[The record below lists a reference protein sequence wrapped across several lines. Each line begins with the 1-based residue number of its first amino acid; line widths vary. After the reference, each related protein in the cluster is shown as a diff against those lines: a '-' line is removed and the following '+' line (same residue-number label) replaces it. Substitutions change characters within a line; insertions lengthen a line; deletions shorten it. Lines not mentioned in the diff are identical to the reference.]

1 MPIQSATSASLAIA
15 SRAAML
21 PFLYP
26 AAARCSASL
35 STKAP
40 SARRL
45 AFTTSS
51 ASLHASSSFRR
62 AISSPRV
69 ATSSRWLSTS
79 VSSSSPASSSKAQL
93 QIATDS
99 SASSSSNTPLFASS
113 PSTSTSQPR
122 RTEKTETVS
131 VDPACATLSPS
142 SPASP
147 KSQKDPRVAVSQE
160 AAPTPSPATPVPSAS
175 DPAPSSK
182 LTPSKAAELAKDP
195 KVAATMPQASA
206 LASAPTSSSTSSSTA
221 TPKKAA
227 ADRGTK
233 FRSRTAALKLTPT
246 AVLRLRALMES
257 ESGPK
262 LIRVGVR
269 NKGCAGMSYHLE
281 YVKPEEAGRFDERV
295 KQDGV
300 EVLIDSKALFSI
312 IGSEMDWQE
321 DRLSAKF
328 VFNNPNVK
336 EACGCGESFLT

>member
-1 MPIQSATSASLAIA
+1 
-15 SRAAML
+15 ML

-26 AAARCSASL
+26 AASRRSISMLARSSM
-35 STKAP
+35 TQHAP
-40 SARRL
+40 L
-45 AFTTSS
+45 Q
-51 ASLHASSSFRR
+51 ASSSRQ
-62 AISSPRV
+62 IIGSTQV
-69 ATSSRWLSTS
+69 ATRPRWLS
-79 VSSSSPASSSKAQL
+79 SSAARLSSASSSKAQSQTTSYPSTL
-93 QIATDS
+93 
-99 SASSSSNTPLFASS
+99 SSSSHSPAPFAST
-113 PSTSTSQPR
+113 PSSFSTGGAS
-122 RTEKTETVS
+122 RTQQTETAS

-147 KSQKDPRVAVSQE
+147 KSQKDPRVA
-160 AAPTPSPATPVPSAS
+160 AAAADEPAPSPSPATPAPSAA
-175 DPAPSSK
+175 DPAPTSST

-195 KVAATMPQASA
+195 KVAATMPEAS
-206 LASAPTSSSTSSSTA
+206 S
-221 TPKKAA
+221 PKKAS

-257 ESGPK
+257 DSGPK

-281 YVKPEEAGRFDERV
+281 YITPQEAGRFDERV

>member
-1 MPIQSATSASLAIA
+1 MLARI
-15 SRAAML
+15 
-21 PFLYP
+21 
-26 AAARCSASL
+26 
-35 STKAP
+35 STAQQ
-40 SARRL
+40 
-45 AFTTSS
+45 F
-51 ASLHASSSFRR
+51 ASSSANAPLR
-62 AISSPRV
+62 ASSPRQHTRSAQV
-69 ATSSRWLSTS
+69 ATRSRWLSTS
-79 VSSSSPASSSKAQL
+79 SGLLSPASSSKAQS
-93 QIATDS
+93 QT
-99 SASSSSNTPLFASS
+99 ASY
-113 PSTSTSQPR
+113 PSTSTSSSNAFAPFSSTPNPFSASNAS
-122 RTEKTETVS
+122 RTEQTETAS

-147 KSQKDPRVAVSQE
+147 KSQKDPRVAAHSAAAGQP
-160 AAPTPSPATPVPSAS
+160 APTPSPATPAPSAS
-175 DPAPSSK
+175 DPAPSSST

-195 KVAATMPQASA
+195 KVAATMPEAS
-206 LASAPTSSSTSSSTA
+206 SATPTA
-221 TPKKAA
+221 PKKAA

-257 ESGPK
+257 DSGPK

-281 YVKPEEAGRFDERV
+281 YIKPEEAGRFDERV

>member
-1 MPIQSATSASLAIA
+1 MSIHAASLATLANA
-15 SRAAML
+15 SKAALL

-26 AAARCSASL
+26 SAS
-35 STKAP
+35 
-40 SARRL
+40 R
-45 AFTTSS
+45 
-51 ASLHASSSFRR
+51 
-62 AISSPRV
+62 
-69 ATSSRWLSTS
+69 
-79 VSSSSPASSSKAQL
+79 SSSSTAFRFA
-93 QIATDS
+93 S
-99 SASSSSNTPLFASS
+99 SASSSSLRASS
-113 PSTSTSQPR
+113 SRHTLSPSQIAASSQWFTTSVGHLSPASSSSVQSQTASYPCIFTPSSHSSPPFTSASTSSSSRSGAQ
-122 RTEKTETVS
+122 KTETAS

-147 KSQKDPRVAVSQE
+147 KSQKDPRVSTATSSE
-160 AAPTPSPATPVPSAS
+160 LPAPTPSPATPAPSAS
-175 DPAPSSK
+175 DPAPSSN
-182 LTPSKAAELAKDP
+182 LTPSKATELVKGT
-195 KVAATMPQASA
+195 KVAASMPEA
-206 LASAPTSSSTSSSTA
+206 SSSVPA
-221 TPKKAA
+221 APKKASS
-227 ADRGTK
+227 DRGTK

-246 AVLRLRALMES
+246 AVLRLRALMNS

-281 YVKPEEAGRFDERV
+281 YIKPEEAGRFDERV

-300 EVLIDSKALFSI
+300 DVLIDSKALFSI